1 MKGEEVRENMEKSEG
16 DMASKNY
23 ENGTSEKNER
33 DVVMDK
39 TENGGLVI
47 ENTEINGTL
56 ELDMKAVSNK
66 EPEINYRGWK
76 AMPFIIGNETFE
88 KLGSYWHT
96 RQSVDLSNFCLQHE
110 EHNLLQQL
118 SISSMAPQTLALC
131 LELIFV
137 ILTSVAIRRWDSL
150 QLLLS
155 WYFFCCLGLQTIQ
168 LTAAIHKLH
177 PHHCA
182 AESATCEGPTVGQ
195 MAFLLCGFGLMIIG
209 AGGVRP
215 CNLAFGADQFN
226 PETES
231 GKKGI
236 NSFFNWYFFT
246 YTFAQM
252 VSLTLIV
259 YVQSNVSWAIGLAIP
274 ALLMFIACVLFFMG
288 SKIYVKVKATGSPM
302 TSVAQV
308 IAVAI
313 KKRRLK
319 QPDHPW
325 LSLFNYIP
333 PTSINSKL
341 PYSHQF
347 RFLDKAAIVTP
358 EDKINPDGSPANPWK
373 LCCMQQVEEVKCI
386 FRVLPIWAAALVYH
400 VAIVQQQT
408 YVVFQAQQS
417 DRRLGNTNFKIPAAT
432 YVVFFMLSLTLWLPI
447 YDRIVVPC
455 LRRLTGKEEGI
466 TLLQRM
472 GIGIA
477 LSVITMIISAI
488 VEEHRRTVALTKPTL
503 GIQPRRGAIS
513 SMSAMFLVPQLALA
527 GLAEAFA
534 AVGQVEFYYKQFPEN
549 MRSIAGSL
557 FYCGIAGSSYLSSLL
572 IGVVHKTTER
582 AATGDWL
589 AEDLNKGRL
598 DYYYYVI
605 AAFGIL
611 NFGYFLVCSSWYKYK
626 ETGSDTI
633 KANGEKKQSDKTL
646 V

>member
-1 MKGEEVRENMEKSEG
+1 MEKSEG

-33 DVVMDK
+33 EVVMDK
-39 TENGGLVI
+39 TENGGLAI
-47 ENTEINGTL
+47 EKTEINGTL

-88 KLGSYWHT
+88 KLGAIGT
-96 RQSVDLSNFCLQHE
+96 LA
-110 EHNLLQQL
+110 NLL
-118 SISSMAPQTLALC
+118 IY
-131 LELIFV
+131 
-137 ILTSVAIRRWDSL
+137 LTSVFNMKSITAATIINIFNGTTNFGTMLGAYLCDT
-150 QLLLS
+150 
-155 WYFFCCLGLQTIQ
+155 YFGRYKTLGFATITSFLGLQTIQ

-347 RFLDKAAIVTP
+347 R
-358 EDKINPDGSPANPWK
+358 
-373 LCCMQQVEEVKCI
+373 
-386 FRVLPIWAAALVYH
+386 
-400 VAIVQQQT
+400 
-408 YVVFQAQQS
+408 
-417 DRRLGNTNFKIPAAT
+417 
-432 YVVFFMLSLTLWLPI
+432 
-447 YDRIVVPC
+447 
-455 LRRLTGKEEGI
+455 
-466 TLLQRM
+466 
-472 GIGIA
+472 
-477 LSVITMIISAI
+477 
-488 VEEHRRTVALTKPTL
+488 
-503 GIQPRRGAIS
+503 
-513 SMSAMFLVPQLALA
+513 
-527 GLAEAFA
+527 
-534 AVGQVEFYYKQFPEN
+534 
-549 MRSIAGSL
+549 
-557 FYCGIAGSSYLSSLL
+557 
-572 IGVVHKTTER
+572 
-582 AATGDWL
+582 
-589 AEDLNKGRL
+589 
-598 DYYYYVI
+598 
-605 AAFGIL
+605 
-611 NFGYFLVCSSWYKYK
+611 
-626 ETGSDTI
+626 
-633 KANGEKKQSDKTL
+633 
-646 V
+646 